1 MLRDL
6 HVLYPNRHLGV
17 LLFTFFI
24 RRDRRTRV
32 TRLHVDRGSAIGTA
46 A

>member
-17 LLFTFFI
+17 LLFT
-24 RRDRRTRV
+24 V
-32 TRLHVDRGSAIGTA
+32 LV
-46 A
+46 